1 MNANTKESE
10 RPTLL
15 LLSKARMHLEEG
27 NFASS
32 LASVQKA
39 KKEEPHNIYI
49 LAFEKQLEQLIELT
63 SANILTEEQRA
74 DIVDSIPGIIER
86 ATHGTHAPSEA
97 PAHPHARITQAE
109 PSPDRAA
116 AMEWLKNQYFQHA
129 HEYVRKGEY
138 QHALAE
144 IRRIFIIDP
153 ENQVAKNFERQIQEL
168 SELKSAQIPKL
179 AERAKNEE
187 AAHPA
192 VIRVP
197 SAGAAH
203 EAHTV
208 HAAKPHPAAEHAAT
222 EKKSPDE
229 KPQRKR
235 LSNVLVAVIL
245 IGVLF
250 IGYGLFSIFT
260 RPQAMKHP
268 GDEKPGVITPRQEI
282 YFQDPNAPPEQP
294 YVITVTDSAKKA
306 DSATASKEGSQKNSR
321 KKTQ

>member
-1 MNANTKESE
+1 VELSE
-10 RPTLL
+10 AK
-15 LLSKARMHLEEG
+15 LLSD
-27 NFASS
+27 
-32 LASVQKA
+32 
-39 KKEEPHNIYI
+39 
-49 LAFEKQLEQLIELT
+49 
-63 SANILTEEQRA
+63 EQRS
-74 DIVDSIPGIIER
+74 DIIESLPGIIER
-86 ATHGTHAPSEA
+86 ATESSSAPSSAVPVSDTRSELD
-97 PAHPHARITQAE
+97 RE
-109 PSPDRAA
+109 REERAA
-116 AMEWLKNQYFQHA
+116 ALEWLKNQYFQHA

-187 AAHPA
+187 AIHPA
-192 VIRVP
+192 VIPVP
-197 SAGAAH
+197 SAGAVH
-203 EAHTV
+203 ETPTV
-208 HAAKPHPAAEHAAT
+208 HAAKPHPAAEHAGA

-245 IGVLF
+245 LGVIF

-282 YFQDPNAPPEQP
+282 YFQDPNARPEQP

-306 DSATASKEGSQKNSR
+306 DSAAASKEGSQKNAR